1 MTTIRLTEEE
11 IRDLTNYAQPRL
23 QVARL
28 RELGFPRA
36 RLDRMG
42 RAYLERS
49 HYESVCGAAPVKID
63 AGPELQLS

>member
-1 MTTIRLTEEE
+1 MEGFIKAGLES
-11 IRDLTNYAQPRL
+11 
-23 QVARL
+23 QVVAGGRASHDRSASV
-28 RELGFPRA
+28 RESAGG
-36 RLDRMG
+36 MG